1 MLPCIELKS
10 VRKTYRQAAHPAV
23 EDISL
28 QIFPGDKVGLI
39 GANGS
44 GKTTLM
50 RLLLN
55 FIVPDSGEVF
65 ILGSS
70 DLEKARRFIG
80 YVPEHQEGMENFS
93 PRELLEFAVQMHGFN
108 LAEKAGRIEEL
119 LAFANLSEVADDL
132 LAGFSKG
139 MIQRVQICI
148 GLIHDPRI
156 LLLDE
161 PMSGLDPGGQKDVR
175 DIILQLKDLTMIYA
189 SHQLSE
195 IERFCNR
202 VIFIHRGHIL
212 HQSELSEIAAE
223 VFTLELTRPALD
235 VLPQFAALQPEISGD
250 QDERVEVRLTAT
262 ADEIQALIAALNA
275 RGAKILRLRSRG
287 ILEDLY
293 HRYVT
298 QAREHGDA
306 PHGH

>member
-1 MLPCIELKS
+1 MQPCIEMKS
-10 VRKTYRQAAHPAV
+10 VSKTYRQAARPAV
-23 EDISL
+23 EGVSIQIS
-28 QIFPGDKVGLI
+28 PGDKVGLI

-55 FIVPDSGEVF
+55 FIIPDSGEVY

-70 DLEKARRFIG
+70 DLEKARKSIG

-93 PRELLEFAVQMHGFN
+93 PRELLEFAAQMHGFT
-108 LAEKAGRIEEL
+108 LAEKAGRIDEL
-119 LAFANLSEVADDL
+119 LAFANLSEVADEL

-148 GLIHDPRI
+148 ALIHDPPI

-175 DIILQLKDLTMIYA
+175 DIILRLKELTMIYA

-202 VIFIHRGHIL
+202 VIFIHDGHIL
-212 HQSELSEIAAE
+212 HQSGLSEIAAE
-223 VFTLELTRPALD
+223 VFTLELTRPALE
-235 VLPQFAALQPEISGD
+235 VLPQFPGLQPEISEGPG
-250 QDERVEVRLTAT
+250 ERVEVRLTAT
-262 ADEIQALIAALNA
+262 ADEIQNLIAALNV
-275 RGAKILRLRSRG
+275 REIKILRLRSRG

-298 QAREHGDA
+298 QARKPGDA
-306 PHGH
+306 PHG

>member
-1 MLPCIELKS
+1 MQPCIEMRS
-10 VRKTYRQAAHPAV
+10 VCKTYRQAARPAV

-28 QIFPGDKVGLI
+28 QISPGDKVGLI

-55 FIVPDSGEVF
+55 FIVPDSGEVQ
-65 ILGSS
+65 ILGSR
-70 DLEKARRFIG
+70 DLERARRFIG

-93 PRELLEFAVQMHGFN
+93 PRELLEFAVQMHGFK

-148 GLIHDPRI
+148 ALIHDPPI

-175 DIILQLKDLTMIYA
+175 DIILRLRDLTMIYA

-195 IERFCNR
+195 IERFCSR
-202 VIFIHRGHIL
+202 VIFIHGGRML
-212 HQSELSEIAAE
+212 HQSGLSELAAE
-223 VFTLELTRPALD
+223 VFTLELTRPGLE
-235 VLPQFAALQPEISGD
+235 VLPQFAALQPEISEGPGD
-250 QDERVEVRLTAT
+250 RVEVRLTAT
-262 ADEIQALIAALNA
+262 ADEIQDLIAALNA
-275 RGAKILRLRSRG
+275 RGTKILRLRSRG
-287 ILEDLY
+287 VLEDLY
-293 HRYVT
+293 HRYVA
-298 QAREHGDA
+298 QAPGDA
-306 PHGH
+306 PRGH